1 MSSRLCTL
9 CLLLLLLSGTILA
22 AQPSNIERL
31 ALWISEGRFKAA
43 VAELQRISIQSGPS
57 LRPTFGEEK
66 LLRRA
71 INRARSFLRE
81 KHPPEQRDAARQ
93 ALCLSRAY
101 LPEELPGIEQ
111 ALRVVGHPHRPEL
124 IGKPVQQYPKAA
136 QRVGIQGTVIVEV
149 VIDTE
154 GCVRRPRILKGVP
167 LGLDGAALAAVR
179 SWTFQP
185 ATMDGRPVAV
195 YYVLTVS
202 FPARE

>member
-1 MSSRLCTL
+1 MPLRCLVLS
-9 CLLLLLLSGTILA
+9 LLLILTGTVPA
-22 AQPSNIERL
+22 AQPSPIERL
-31 ALWISEGRFKAA
+31 SLWISEGRFKAA
-43 VAELQRISIQSGPS
+43 VAELQQISVQEGPS
-57 LRPTFGEEK
+57 LRPTPLEEK
-66 LLRRA
+66 VLRHA
-71 INRARSFLRE
+71 IDKARSFLRE

-124 IGKPVQQYPKAA
+124 IGKPVRQYPEVA
-136 QRVGIQGTVIVEV
+136 QRAGLQGTVIVEV

-185 ATMDGRPVAV
+185 ATLDGRPVAV
-195 YYVLTVS
+195 YCVLTVS
-202 FPARE
+202 CPARE

>member
-1 MSSRLCTL
+1 MILRSLIL
-9 CLLLLLLSGTILA
+9 GLPLLLSGTALV
-22 AQPSNIERL
+22 AQPSQIERL
-31 ALWISEGRFKAA
+31 ALWISDGRFKAA
-43 VAELQRISIQSGPS
+43 VAELQQISIQSGPS
-57 LRPTFGEEK
+57 LRPTPGEEK
-66 LLRRA
+66 VLRRA
-71 INRARSFLRE
+71 IDTARSFLRE

-101 LPEELPGIEQ
+101 LPEELLGIEQ

-124 IGKPVQQYPKAA
+124 IGKPVRQYPSAARKA
-136 QRVGIQGTVIVEV
+136 GIQGTVIVEA
-149 VIDTE
+149 VIDRE
-154 GCVRRPRILKGVP
+154 GCVRRPRILKGLP
-167 LGLDGAALAAVR
+167 LGLDGAALAAVW

>member
-1 MSSRLCTL
+1 MPFRFLVL
-9 CLLLLLLSGTILA
+9 GLLLILSGTLLA
-22 AQPSNIERL
+22 AQPSSIERL

-43 VAELQRISIQSGPS
+43 VAELQQISIQSGSS
-57 LRPTFGEEK
+57 LRATPGEEK
-66 LLRRA
+66 ILRRA
-71 INRARSFLRE
+71 VDTARSFLRE
-81 KHPPEQRDAARQ
+81 DHPPGQRDVARQ

-101 LPEELPGIEQ
+101 FPEELPGSER

-124 IGKPVQQYPKAA
+124 IGKAVQQYPEVA
-136 QRVGIQGTVIVEV
+136 QRAGLQGTVIVQV
-149 VIDTE
+149 VIDRE
-154 GCVRRPRILKGVP
+154 GCVRRPRILKGLP

-195 YYVLTVS
+195 YYVLSVS

>member
-1 MSSRLCTL
+1 MPLR
-9 CLLLLLLSGTILA
+9 CLVLSLLFILSGTVLA
-22 AQPSNIERL
+22 AQPSSIERL

-43 VAELQRISIQSGPS
+43 VAELQQISIQSGPS
-57 LRPTFGEEK
+57 LKRPTPTEEK
-66 LLRRA
+66 VLRRA
-71 INRARSFLRE
+71 IETARSFLRE
-81 KHPPEQRDAARQ
+81 NHPPEQRDAARQ

-124 IGKPVQQYPKAA
+124 IGKPVRQYPEVARKA
-136 QRVGIQGTVIVEV
+136 GIQGTVIVEV
-149 VIDTE
+149 VIDKE
-154 GCVRRPRILKGVP
+154 GCVRRPRILKGLP